1 MTEALYHEDGYLRGM
16 EARATCAEGDR
27 VVLDRT
33 VFFARSGGQPADHG
47 VLSWERPDGEDVRT
61 RVVDVRR
68 EGDELWHMLEGPVPG
83 EGVRVR
89 GEIDWGRRHALMR
102 AHTALHVV

>member
-16 EARATCAEGDR
+16 EAEVTRVEGDR

-47 VLSWERPDGEDVRT
+47 VLSWEETDGTRKEA

-68 EGDELWHMLEGPVPG
+68 G
-83 EGVRVR
+83 EGEARQ
-89 GEIDWGRRHALMR
+89 GEIWHSLQGSVPARAPACAGSSIGRGATR
-102 AHTALHVV
+102 